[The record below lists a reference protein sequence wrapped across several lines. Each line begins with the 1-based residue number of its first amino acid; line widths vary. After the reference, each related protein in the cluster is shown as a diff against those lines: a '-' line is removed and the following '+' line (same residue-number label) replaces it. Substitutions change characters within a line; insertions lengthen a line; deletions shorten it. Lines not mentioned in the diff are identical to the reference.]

1 MFSRMKKLSFSLLA
15 MLGLFATVFI
25 SCNDDD
31 DTPPLLDPVINDID
45 PDEGPV
51 GTPVT
56 ITGVNFGS
64 NPIVNFGSTE
74 ATISNSSTTS
84 ITTSVPSGLSAGAV
98 QVTVDNDG
106 SVSSGSTF
114 TVTDPDGNGPELAN
128 IPDTLA
134 TIDSLSSLVA
144 AVEYAGLGDA
154 LAGDGPLTLFAPT
167 NNAFAAFLDGAE
179 LTDLE
184 PDAVAAILQNHVV
197 AAAALAGDLSDG
209 DELEP
214 LDADENE
221 VIPITIRND
230 SVLVG
235 ANEAYVV
242 LADVETSNG
251 IIHIV
256 QSVVETQQQFTGDE
270 LAQHMLDNDN
280 VVVDPVIGG
289 VSRVSG
295 GAMLDPRATAAA
307 VTENLAAFPSDDF
320 FETVTY
326 KGAFDPA
333 VDTTWL
339 DGWTKLSRA
348 GYLATAAADAA
359 NGGAYDPATA
369 TIVDVPQ
376 EISADAN
383 WTADNVYRIDGL
395 TYVQDGATLTI
406 EPGTVV
412 VARVQAD
419 ITTGDNT
426 SALIVTNGSVINAAG
441 TAAAPIV
448 FTSEND
454 TGNLFETDAGQWGGV
469 IILGAAPVEDGGS
482 TTGQIE
488 GIDDS
493 EPRGSYGGTDPADN
507 SGTLTYVSIR
517 HSGVG
522 INPGDEIQGLT
533 MGAVG
538 SGTTIDFLE
547 IYVSGDDGIEFFG
560 GTVNVKHAAVA
571 FANDDAYDYDTG
583 YRGFGQFWFT
593 VQLGP
598 IADNAGDHGGEW
610 DGAIPDNASLYSD
623 PTIYNATFIGRD
635 RNDGGRGAENPAII
649 MRDNTAGVLANSII
663 TDFDGKGIE
672 IEDLPGQGDSY
683 NRFLDGEI
691 EILNNIWFVN
701 PSYTEVSAG
710 DEGVI
715 RLTD

>member
-1 MFSRMKKLSFSLLA
+1 MKKFTFSLLV
-15 MLGLFATVFI
+15 MLGLFATIFI
-25 SCNDDD
+25 SCNDDED
-31 DTPPLLDPVINDID
+31 DDPDPVVPNITALN
-45 PDEGPV
+45 PTSGPEG
-51 GTPVT
+51 TSVT
-56 ITGVNFGS
+56 ITGTNFGTS
-64 NPIVNFGSTE
+64 PTVNFGST
-74 ATISNSSTTS
+74 AASTSNVSATS
-84 ITTSVPSGLSAGAV
+84 ITAEVPSGLTAGNV
-98 QVTVDNDG
+98 NVTVVSGGQTSN
-106 SVSSGSTF
+106 SVQF
-114 TVTDPDGNGPELAN
+114 EVTDGGTQPPPAAN

-134 TIDSLSSLVA
+134 TIDSLSALVA

-154 LAGDGPLTLFAPT
+154 LAGDGPFTLFAPT

-184 PDAVAAILQNHVV
+184 PDAVAGVLQNHVV

-214 LDADENE
+214 LEADENE
-221 VIPITIRND
+221 VIPVTIRND
-230 SVLVG
+230 SVFIG
-235 ANEAYVV
+235 SNEAYVV
-242 LADVETSNG
+242 VADVEASNG
-251 IIHIV
+251 VIHIV
-256 QSVVETQQQFTGDE
+256 QAVVETQQQFTGDE
-270 LAQHMLDNDN
+270 LAQHMLDNNN
-280 VVVDPVIGG
+280 VVVDPAIGG
-289 VSRVSG
+289 VSRESG
-295 GAMLDPRATAAA
+295 GAMLDPRATAAE
-307 VTENLAAFPSDDF
+307 VTTNLAAYPSDAF

-333 VDTTWL
+333 VDTTWM

-348 GYLATAAADAA
+348 GYLATAAADAS
-359 NGGAYDPATA
+359 NGAAYDPATA

-376 EISADAN
+376 SITADAN

-426 SALIVTNGSVINAAG
+426 SALIVTRGATINAPG
-441 TAAAPIV
+441 TAAAPII

-469 IILGAAPVEDGGS
+469 IVLGAAPVEDGGS

-493 EPRGSYGGTDPADN
+493 EPRGAYGGTDPADN
-507 SGTLTYVSIR
+507 SGILTYVSIR

-533 MGAVG
+533 LGAVG

-623 PTIYNATFIGRD
+623 PVIYNATFIGRD
-635 RNDGGRGAENPAII
+635 RVNGARGAENPAIV

-683 NRFLDGEI
+683 NRFLNGEI
-691 EILNNIWFVN
+691 EILNNIWYVN
-701 PSYTEVSAG
+701 PSYTEISAG
-710 DEGVI
+710 ETGVI
-715 RLTD
+715 RLTE